1 MKQRYSCMKSPGQI
15 LVYTVNPNN
24 SMTSRNLLIHDNSV
38 KTIRIYATN
47 SICYSWKAD
56 LNTWDLKTLSLQL
69 SSEELRT
76 IPQFSDFIVVLVCFL
91 VFFILTDI
99 APGHVFLI
107 LPLLTKLSWRWFTLA
122 CLPTCFSMFSSINHS
137 VSGSFVHDW

>member
-69 SSEELRT
+69 NSEELRT
-76 IPQFSDFIVVLVCFL
+76 IPSVQWLYCCFGL
-91 VFFILTDI
+91 LFGVFFILTDI

-107 LPLLTKLSWRWFTLA
+107 LPLLTKVSWRWFTLA
-122 CLPTCFSMFSSINHS
+122 YLPTCFSMFSSINHS
-137 VSGSFVHDW
+137 VSDSVVHD